1 MKPMELLENSFSY
14 LMKIIELKAETAKQ
28 ACGRRAHTHERT

>member
-1 MKPMELLENSFSY
+1 MKPMELLETSFRY
-14 LMKIIELKAETAKQ
+14 LMKIIGLKAETANQ